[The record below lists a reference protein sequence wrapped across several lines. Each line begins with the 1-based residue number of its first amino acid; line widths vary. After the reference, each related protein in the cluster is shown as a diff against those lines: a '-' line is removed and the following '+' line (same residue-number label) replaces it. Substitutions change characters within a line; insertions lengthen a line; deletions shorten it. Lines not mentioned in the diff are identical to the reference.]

1 MNTTNQKQQKA
12 PVVMSMV
19 NDLCVWSRAGV
30 VKPVKCSNSFDCH
43 GCTMDQRVLADFDG
57 KRNASG
63 KNDQRPSR
71 MQLLMNQSKCRHM
84 LSGRISYELCSYG
97 YNCVKCP
104 FDQMIEDASY
114 PLNH

>member
-1 MNTTNQKQQKA
+1 MNTNDQKQHGNPA
-12 PVVMSMV
+12 AMSMV

-30 VKPVKCSNSFDCH
+30 VKPIKCINSFDCL
-43 GCTMDQRVLADFDG
+43 GCTTDQRVLSNFEG
-57 KRNASG
+57 KRSAAC
-63 KNDQRPSR
+63 KNDPKPSR
-71 MQLLMNQSKCRHM
+71 MQLLMNQGKCRHM

-104 FDQMIEDASY
+104 FDQMIEDTGY